1 MDNQHDKF
9 WAEKINV
16 PFPYVS
22 DDIDKELNDW
32 KNDYESMG
40 HKKLNKDVKINKIKG
55 C

>member
-1 MDNQHDKF
+1 M
-9 WAEKINV
+9 

-40 HKKLNKDVKINKIKG
+40 HKKLNKDVFILHKIDLFIKFLKVQ
-55 C
+55 